1 MSHAGFD
8 EYADDY
14 ESALNRGIAASGEG
28 RGYFARGRID
38 WLRRCLEGSSPLPRA
53 VMDYGCGTG
62 ESVRLL
68 QEAFGA
74 ARAIGADLSETCLTV
89 ARRNCDDPRVSF
101 IGLADEVAPASIDL
115 VYTNGTFHHIP
126 TPERPAALAWISRV
140 LSPRGLLALWEN
152 NPWNPGTRYVMRRI
166 PFDRD
171 AVPLS
176 VLEATRLVKA
186 AGFEVLRRDFLFL
199 FPRALRPLRVLEAPL
214 APLPLGAQYQLLCR
228 KRGR

>member
-1 MSHAGFD
+1 MSHAHFD

-14 ESALNRGIAASGEG
+14 EGALNRGISASGEG
-28 RGYFARGRID
+28 REYFARGRIG
-38 WLRRCLEGSSPLPRA
+38 WLRRCLEGSNPLPRA

-74 ARAIGADLSETCLTV
+74 ASAIGADLSETCLAV
-89 ARRNCDDPRVSF
+89 ARRTCDDPRVSF
-101 IGLADEVAPASIDL
+101 IGIADEAPAGSVDL

-126 TPERPAALAWISRV
+126 PPERSTALAWIRNA
-140 LSPRGLLALWEN
+140 LSPSGLLALWEN

-176 VLEATRLVKA
+176 VLEATRLVET
-186 AGFEVLRRDFLFL
+186 AGFEILRRDFLFL
-199 FPRALRPLRVLEAPL
+199 FPRALRILRALEAPL